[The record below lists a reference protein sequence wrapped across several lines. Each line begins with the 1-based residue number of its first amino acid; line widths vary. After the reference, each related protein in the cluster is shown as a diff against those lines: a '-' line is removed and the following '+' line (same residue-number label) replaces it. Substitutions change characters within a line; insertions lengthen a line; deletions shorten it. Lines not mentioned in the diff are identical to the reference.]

1 MIVMFAVARRIDGSL
16 HRRCRRA
23 TGIQPVA
30 GDRPRR
36 VVAVLR
42 GKRDIRIKGLVT
54 GEREIL
60 QDLDRIVLPAI
71 DTDRFMRKRGVD
83 RIHIVAVARLDHEG
97 ISFHGNH
104 RRPDA
109 VPSILGGFG
118 QSHTVDLD
126 IFAIQFL
133 ERLALRSR
141 GRRFVKSDRRDE
153 IRTVDGSGFHGS
165 LDLHPRPFGE
175 HRNAQ
180 RHCHQHHDAEHSGK
194 DTLVP
199 VVHYVFLLLVL
210 DLGNCLIGHFARY
223 HLTHYPISTL
233 L

>member
-1 MIVMFAVARRIDGSL
+1 MFAVARRIDGSL
-16 HRRCRRA
+16 HRRRRRA
-23 TGIQPVA
+23 TGIQSIAA
-30 GDRPRR
+30 GSPRR
-36 VVAVLR
+36 VVAVFR
-42 GKRDIRIKGLVT
+42 GKRDVCIKGLVA

-60 QDLDRIVLPAI
+60 QDLDRVVLPII
-71 DTDRFMRKRGVD
+71 DADRFMRERGVD
-83 RIHIVAVARLDHEG
+83 RIHIVAVARLDHQRVP
-97 ISFHGNH
+97 FHGNH

-109 VPSILGGFG
+109 VPGILRSLG
-118 QSHTVDLD
+118 QGHAIDLD
-126 IFAIQFL
+126 IFAVQLL
-133 ERLALRSR
+133 ERLSLRSR
-141 GRRFVKSDRRDE
+141 SRHFVKSDRRDE
-153 IRTVDGSGFHGS
+153 IRTVGGSGLHGT

-223 HLTHYPISTL
+223 HLTHYPISPL

>member
-1 MIVMFAVARRIDGSL
+1 MFAVARRIDGSL
-16 HRRCRRA
+16 HPRRSRTA
-23 TGIQPVA
+23 GIQPVTA
-30 GDRPRR
+30 RSPRR
-36 VVAVLR
+36 VVTGFGR
-42 GKRDIRIKGLVT
+42 KDDIRFQRLIARK
-54 GEREIL
+54 REIL

-83 RIHIVAVARLDHEG
+83 RVHIVAVARLDHEG

-126 IFAIQFL
+126 IFAVQFL